1 MSVTSQ
7 NTKSLPHHLISMPG
21 GEWALWRWTGLR
33 GTGFPTDGLLALADA
48 RTREAADAVLATD
61 TEVDQ
66 ASTLTLSLVNKAL
79 DDLRDAGEWE
89 NDARREPLLTALRSL
104 KKGRLPTAPAD
115 AEVASALDAL
125 QAAIARQ
132 ERAQEAYHRAFAAG
146 LERISEAIRQVPADP
161 HFREAVT
168 WQNRKALHS
177 GILNLLN
184 DDGTGQRNKKQR
196 QQEELIANYLQR
208 YCAKNDTIGFFG
220 PVGWARWGDEG
231 ETITAEPGRD
241 LLEKR
246 AVYFEGWCIDTLA
259 QTIGQN
265 KALRPW
271 MNPRRLPFF
280 DLEGNLL
287 LAPSRPPMWLSP
299 STAAVLQACDGQHTA
314 RQLAQE
320 LLQRNI
326 KGLQSEEDVWATLE
340 ELRQKKLIVW
350 EFEIPLEPFP
360 ERRLRRLLGQI
371 EDEVLRQSA
380 LAALDEL
387 EEARDGV
394 AAAAGDP
401 FELDRA
407 LGYLETTFSRL
418 TSTAPTRAHG
428 QIYSGRTL
436 VYEDCRRD
444 VRLDLGPELLQ
455 SLGPPL
461 SLLLTSARWFAYQV
475 AERIRD
481 MFWTVYTE
489 MSAERGKNVISAFDF
504 AARVQPH
511 LMEKETSASSV
522 VSRLYQQK
530 WAEVLGMPA
539 QTNRVHYDSQTIRPA
554 ILAAFDAPHSG
565 WDYARYHSPDVMI
578 VADSLEAIQRGDY
591 QLVLGEIHATLN
603 TLGAAFW
610 LAQHP
615 SPQDFFQAITSDL
628 SGTHLTYAIPKNWP
642 FMTTRT
648 HRALLPDHSYFLAFG
663 RDPIAADP
671 SQIVPIGTMVI
682 TEDNGRLILQSRDGQ
697 LRFDLLEAFTLTL
710 TYLLDGISDPFEA
723 TRRDG
728 YMPRITI
735 DNLVVARESWQIHVG
750 DAPFANIK
758 DEETRFLEARR
769 WAQARGIPR
778 FAFGRVSVERKPFYV
793 DFDSPVYVNIMAK
806 MIRRVA
812 QDEKADPIFT
822 IAEMLPRL
830 DQTWLI
836 DAKGQRYTSELRLVA
851 LDINGQT
858 TSP

>member
-371 EDEVLRQSA
+371 EDEALRQSA

-539 QTNRVHYDSQTIRPA
+539 
-554 ILAAFDAPHSG
+554 
-565 WDYARYHSPDVMI
+565 
-578 VADSLEAIQRGDY
+578 
-591 QLVLGEIHATLN
+591 
-603 TLGAAFW
+603 
-610 LAQHP
+610 
-615 SPQDFFQAITSDL
+615 
-628 SGTHLTYAIPKNWP
+628 
-642 FMTTRT
+642 
-648 HRALLPDHSYFLAFG
+648 
-663 RDPIAADP
+663 
-671 SQIVPIGTMVI
+671 
-682 TEDNGRLILQSRDGQ
+682 
-697 LRFDLLEAFTLTL
+697 
-710 TYLLDGISDPFEA
+710 
-723 TRRDG
+723 
-728 YMPRITI
+728 
-735 DNLVVARESWQIHVG
+735 
-750 DAPFANIK
+750 
-758 DEETRFLEARR
+758 
-769 WAQARGIPR
+769 
-778 FAFGRVSVERKPFYV
+778 
-793 DFDSPVYVNIMAK
+793 
-806 MIRRVA
+806 
-812 QDEKADPIFT
+812 
-822 IAEMLPRL
+822 
-830 DQTWLI
+830 
-836 DAKGQRYTSELRLVA
+836 
-851 LDINGQT
+851 
-858 TSP
+858 